1 MPSNYRNLS
10 LLFPFFAIFVVGLAC
25 YANSFQNAFQFDD
38 MYFIVNNP
46 AIRHLSDVKK
56 IWCALPHPVR
66 FVPFYSF
73 ATNYHFHQYDVFGYH
88 MVNFAIHIINAWLVY
103 LLVNLLFCTP
113 RLKDSL
119 LVKFK
124 VSLALMAALIFVAHP
139 LQTQAVTYIS
149 QRFASLAT
157 LFYVACLCFYLS
169 GRIREK
175 SRWAFF
181 LGALV
186 CAVLGMLSKQITL
199 TIPLSILL
207 CEFIFFTHRR
217 GKEWIYAL
225 GLLPLVLVVPAIYSF
240 EFERLN
246 VTDIPSG
253 SCDGEMI
260 TTGNYFLTQ
269 WRVLTTYLRLF
280 IWPVNQILDYDF
292 HLSPGLWHGPTLAAG
307 LFLSALIFAAFKL
320 RRNYPLLCFGIL
332 WFFVTHLVES
342 SIIVIKHVIFEHRMY
357 LPMVGL
363 SIFASTFLHLAIK
376 NDKKRMIIGSLIIA
390 ILGVLTFQRNFIWR
404 DEFSLWEDNLKK
416 TPYKARSYI
425 SLGIAHIRADQWDQ
439 ALPYLD
445 QAIALNPKAEKAY
458 NNRGLIFA
466 RHGQFE
472 AAMNDYNK
480 ALELGGEKEVTY
492 CNRGNLYQVMR
503 QTDKAL
509 ADFTAAIKDNPAYHQ
524 AYVNR
529 GVLYGQHQQYD
540 RALADFNRAIEL
552 HPGSPEAYNNRGIV
566 FQERL
571 LYQESES
578 DFTRALAISPDYVE
592 ALYNRANTYKLS
604 KQFELALRDY
614 QKVLRLRPEYAEVY
628 NNRGILYRQLG
639 KNKLAELDFSQAL
652 KISPDNPDFYY
663 NRALVYLAENQNK
676 QAYQDLLKARDKG
689 KKIDPEYLKRL
700 QAAVLP

>member
-1 MPSNYRNLS
+1 M
-10 LLFPFFAIFVVGLAC
+10 LLNRKNFKFFIPFVFIFAVGLAC
-25 YANSFQNAFQFDD
+25 YANSFHNAFQFDD
-38 MYFIVNNP
+38 QYFILNNP
-46 AIRHLSDVKK
+46 AIRHLSDVNL
-56 IWCALPHPVR
+56 IWNALPHPVR

-73 ATNYHFHQYDVFGYH
+73 AVNYHIHQYDVFGYH
-88 MVNFAIHIINAWLVY
+88 VVNFAIHIFNAWLVFIFA
-103 LLVNLLFCTP
+103 NLLFLTP
-113 RLKDSL
+113 RLKEEPLTKHKRSIT
-119 LVKFK
+119 
-124 VSLALMAALIFVAHP
+124 LMAALIFVAHP

-181 LGALV
+181 LGAFV

-253 SCDGEMI
+253 SRDGEMI
-260 TTGNYFLTQ
+260 TTGTYFLTQ

-292 HLSPGLWHGPTLAAG
+292 YLSPGFWHGPTVAAG

-357 LPMVGL
+357 LPMAGL
-363 SIFASTFLHLAIK
+363 SIVASAILHVFIR

-390 ILGVLTFQRNFIWR
+390 ILGVLTFQRNFVWR
-404 DEFSLWEDNLKK
+404 DEFTLWEDNLKK
-416 TPYKARSYI
+416 TPQKARSYI

-439 ALPYLD
+439 ALPYLNK
-445 QAIALNPKAEKAY
+445 ALTLNPKAEKAY
-458 NNRGLIFA
+458 NNRGLVYA
-466 RHGQFE
+466 RRGQFE
-472 AAMNDYNK
+472 LALKDYDK

-492 CNRGNLYQVMR
+492 SNRGNLYQTMG
-503 QTDKAL
+503 QTQLAL
-509 ADFTAAIKDNPAYHQ
+509 ADFTAAIRDNPSYYQ

-529 GVLYGQHQQYD
+529 GVLYGQHQEYD
-540 RALADFNRAIEL
+540 HALADFNQAIEL
-552 HPGSPEAYNNRGIV
+552 HPDSPEAYNNRGIV
-566 FQERL
+566 FQEKM
-571 LYQESES
+571 LYLESEF
-578 DFTRALAISPDYVE
+578 DFTRALAINPDYVE

-604 KQFELALRDY
+604 KQFESALRDY
-614 QKVLRLRPEYAEVY
+614 QKVLQLRPEYADVY
-628 NNRGILYRQLG
+628 NNRGILYRQIG
-639 KNKLAELDFSQAL
+639 QNKLAELDFNQAL
-652 KISPDNPDFYY
+652 KISPGNPEFYY
-663 NRALVYLAENQNK
+663 NRGLLYITENQNK
-676 QAYQDLLKARDKG
+676 QAYQDFLKARDKG
-689 KKIDPEYLKRL
+689 KQIDPGFLRKLE
-700 QAAVLP
+700 AAVLP